1 MSNKVVIT
9 SDITCDLNW
18 ELEQRYGVT
27 CIPLHI
33 VIGGKSYEDWVN
45 IKHEELYE
53 IFYKTKTDM
62 KAITVKYNEPE
73 GKKQKLAEDL
83 AVIF

>member
-33 VIGGKSYEDWVN
+33 VIGGKSYEE
-45 IKHEELYE
+45 KQAE
-53 IFYKTKTDM
+53 
-62 KAITVKYNEPE
+62 KAARKAAKEA
-73 GKKQKLAEDL
+73 KQK
-83 AVIF
+83 